1 MGRQRLWWGAVF
13 AIAGLGIAAIV
24 HVSGA
29 PGDDFQLGIALLT
42 SLLCGAIGLGGLALL
57 RRPQPLAWLG
67 WLLLAWTVVSYTLL
81 ELAVW
86 DERFAEHH
94 GRLLGVVLAL
104 ALAAALIA
112 PLAAQIRDASPAL
125 RLITIAT
132 LTAIATTAGYSIA
145 LVLDFD
151 EPSRGEVRAFEV
163 LWTISLVGFFATPF
177 AQRAL
182 ERVPQRPP
190 AGTTPSPSP

>member
-1 MGRQRLWWGAVF
+1 VGAVF
-13 AIAGLGIAAIV
+13 AIAGLGITAIV
-24 HVSGA
+24 HITGNSV
-29 PGDDFQLGIALLT
+29 DDFQLGISLLT
-42 SLLCGAIGLGGLALL
+42 SFLCGAIALGGLTLVT
-57 RRPQPLAWLG
+57 RPRPIAWLG
-67 WLLLAWTVVSYTLL
+67 WLLLAWAVVSYTLL
-81 ELAVW
+81 EVSIW
-86 DERFAEHH
+86 SERFAEKH

-112 PLAAQIRDASPAL
+112 PLAAQVRDASPPL

-151 EPSRGEVRAFEV
+151 EPSHGEIRAFEV

-182 ERVPQRPP
+182 RPEPQRPP
-190 AGTTPSPSP
+190 AEVTPSPSP